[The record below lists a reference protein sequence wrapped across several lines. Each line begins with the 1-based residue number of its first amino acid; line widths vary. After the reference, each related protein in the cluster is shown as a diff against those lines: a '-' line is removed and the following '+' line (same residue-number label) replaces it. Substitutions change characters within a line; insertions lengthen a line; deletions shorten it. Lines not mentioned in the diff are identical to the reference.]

1 LLQPDNWNPQP
12 AEAFGRSG
20 VFQVC
25 FHILKA
31 WVDKSGKGEGTK
43 MTKSISILITTMIF
57 WSAATITS
65 VYAFD
70 LKLRLDS
77 NQIGCSDEN
86 QEMSAMEIW
95 RAKAR

>member
-1 LLQPDNWNPQP
+1 LNSKPV
-12 AEAFGRSG
+12 EALAPSG

-31 WVDKSGKGEGTK
+31 WISDSGKGEGRT

-65 VYAFD
+65 VYAFEM
-70 LKLRLDS
+70 KQRLDS
-77 NQIGCSDEN
+77 NQIGYSDDN
-86 QEMSAMEIW
+86 REMSAMEIW
-95 RAKAR
+95 RANAR